1 MIISR
6 TEPVNEAI
14 YDINSPYYL
23 DLPYI
28 FQESEGEDNSK
39 SILSKIKKTLAD
51 IRLKRIQKKEAKANE
66 YCGRCVSETEKY
78 IKGAYDY
85 EEKNFRYFTKL
96 VDDFLKDPTSFEGGS
111 FKQYA
116 EKRTEPPDYVAN
128 PNRHVELIHTS
139 LFITSCADS
148 PKLRAEFDA
157 FYKKL
162 EKPSGSIYKKHEK
175 LWDDII
181 KVNDRLDKR
190 SKQNGFTSIQVENFN
205 WLVDELKLY
214 GESVAYLGQ
223 DCTAIIG
230 VYEKLNKAFPKTEST
245 VTTAASIYG
254 IDESVKPVIDY
265 SSIERSPLFNKV
277 VNEYFDLSHRP
288 TRQYLLGLDE
298 AGQNAVITNLT
309 SKLYDKIVKKCEDID
324 YGEIPNT
331 KGDIT
336 KLSKYEDM
344 KETIRILHDLLKEYK
359 QDTGPVDELSVA
371 FSNVETQK
379 ELFEK
384 AYRYNTELPMV
395 MYCNIVLGIITGIS
409 YMIATCVEFI
419 KDPGTNT
426 FQLALDRNSYR
437 RTKDHTIYNTLRQ
450 FNKSCSKGDFDKAMN
465 AVMTSQARS
474 FAGAA
479 VVGGVA
485 IGAVATILVLI
496 PILRELIFMFYYM
509 RMRVSDFFDI
519 NADLFTMNAYSI
531 EANNEFTKQE
541 KKEIIERQLKYV
553 NNFRKIANAISFEV
567 KKAEVEADKEKKSDD
582 ESKELIDDI
591 GGVDTG
597 SNGSALF

>member
-1 MIISR
+1 MIIGGI
-6 TEPVNEAI
+6 EPIDEAI
-14 YDINSPYYL
+14 YDINSPFYL
-23 DLPYI
+23 HSDYVLC
-28 FQESEGEDNSK
+28 EGEEPNFLK
-39 SILSKIKKTLAD
+39 NIKKSLES
-51 IRLKRIQKKEAKANE
+51 IRLKAMEKKELKANAD
-66 YCGRCVSETEKY
+66 YGNCTSAFEKHLKDALTLEQEN
-78 IKGAYDY
+78 I
-85 EEKNFRYFTKL
+85 RYFNKL
-96 VDDFLKDPTSFEGGS
+96 VDDFIKDYNNYEHGSLKS
-111 FKQYA
+111 
-116 EKRTEPPDYVAN
+116 YVAN
-128 PNRHVELIHTS
+128 RKPIPDALVHPSSDAMAFGTNKFVKACEHSAKLRTETKS
-139 LFITSCADS
+139 LFKKCDNGGVYYKEYTVFHDTIIAID
-148 PKLRAEFDA
+148 
-157 FYKKL
+157 KKL
-162 EKPSGSIYKKHEK
+162 KDAAARKNMS
-175 LWDDII
+175 
-181 KVNDRLDKR
+181 NA
-190 SKQNGFTSIQVENFN
+190 QNQNLN
-205 WLVDELKLY
+205 WLVDELKEYAQSGISFVSLINTVHATY
-214 GESVAYLGQ
+214 HDIEKYFKQNESVVSFSG
-223 DCTAIIG
+223 
-230 VYEKLNKAFPKTEST
+230 
-245 VTTAASIYG
+245 IYG
-254 IDESVKPVIDY
+254 IDENVKPVIDY

-395 MYCNIVLGIITGIS
+395 MYCNIVLAIITGIS

-465 AVMTSQARS
+465 AVMSSQARS

-519 NADLFTMNAYSI
+519 QADLLTMNAYSI